1 MKNVDSKTE
10 LYLVSVNPFNEK
22 NVAYYKNDNTNANV
36 EKFNNYMKN
45 TCINQIKTNVPGAK
59 VYYCDVYG
67 SISLSEW
74 VSKGY
79 ISGDG
84 VHYTNDGSKF
94 IYNTIKKYIASH

>member
-1 MKNVDSKTE
+1 
-10 LYLVSVNPFNEK
+10 
-22 NVAYYKNDNTNANV
+22 
-36 EKFNNYMKN
+36 MKN

-94 IYNTIKKYIASH
+94 IYNTIKKCIASH